1 MVNDPFIPAVEE
13 LAQALS
19 DGEDLEPTLEE
30 IAQEHGFAPQALR
43 NRAVRALGP
52 LDSYRE
58 RHANTIKERHRANLR
73 SDPVLAAATFLA
85 EVSILDPSFPRPSAT
100 PASSGLLRVRRE
112 GCRSSRRD
120 RPVEAAVSSSRSHG
134 VQSGAPVGEAF
145 GYPAC
150 PRHQSKR
157 PVFRAALLSR

>member
-1 MVNDPFIPAVEE
+1 MVETDPSIPAVEE

-30 IAQEHGFAPQALR
+30 IAQEHGLAPQALR

-73 SDPVLAAATFLA
+73 SDPCSLPQPFWRKSQSSTL
-85 EVSILDPSFPRPSAT
+85 SFPRPSAT
-100 PASSGLLRVRRE
+100 PASSGLPP
-112 GCRSSRRD
+112 SS
-120 RPVEAAVSSSRSHG
+120 A
-134 VQSGAPVGEAF
+134 
-145 GYPAC
+145 
-150 PRHQSKR
+150 
-157 PVFRAALLSR
+157 